1 MSSFVKFL
9 QSLGLLIA
17 RVGVGAILIAH
28 GYVRWQRQGIDKQV
42 EYLTQFATPYP
53 EVVAWGATIFE
64 LVGGV
69 FLILGALTPLIGLAL
84 LVEQG
89 LIIAYTNWY
98 KHWNLMHNDGTYN
111 GGYEYNVA
119 LGLLGLLFL
128 VLGGG
133 GAAIDRV
140 FRRKK
145 TEVEQ
150 DMNDDTVV
158 RVS

>member
-17 RVGVGAILIAH
+17 RIGVGAILVAH

-42 EYLTQFATPYP
+42 VYLNQFSTPYP
-53 EVVAWGATIFE
+53 EVAAWGATIFE

-69 FLILGALTPLIGLAL
+69 FLILGALTPIIGLAL
-84 LVEQG
+84 LVEQI
-89 LIIAYTNWY
+89 LVIAYTNWY
-98 KHWNLMHNDGTYN
+98 KHWNLMHADGTFN

-119 LGLLGLLFL
+119 LGLLGLLFC
-128 VLGGG
+128 VFGGG

-140 FRRKK
+140 FRRRK
-145 TEVEQ
+145 TDVDEDTSE
-150 DMNDDTVV
+150 DTVV
-158 RVS
+158 RV